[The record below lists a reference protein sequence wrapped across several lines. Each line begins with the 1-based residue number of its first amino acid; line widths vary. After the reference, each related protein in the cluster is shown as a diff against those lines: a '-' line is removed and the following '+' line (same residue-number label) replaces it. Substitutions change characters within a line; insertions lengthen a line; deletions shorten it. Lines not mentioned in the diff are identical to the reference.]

1 MNRLMPCGR
10 SGSLGGGIVQIFIFC
25 DKNMEFVVKWQY
37 ENVDFAGIDQNKNC
51 DFAGNEVR

>member
-1 MNRLMPCGR
+1 MPCGR
-10 SGSLGGGIVQIFIFC
+10 SGSLGGGVGPIFIFC